1 MEDEMQIAIIVLLS
15 LILVSNLFILLKA
28 SRLNPSKFMELF
40 TTQNAESVE
49 TAIITDLIQYCES
62 KGIQGVYF
70 DTKGTTAGLS
80 YEKDG
85 ETIRVV
91 DLVFPMTKVGSS
103 EYLSSLEYQKEL
115 IDNFC
120 GGVKNA

>member
-1 MEDEMQIAIIVLLS
+1 MQIAIVVLLS
-15 LILVSNLFILLKA
+15 LILVSNLFILAKA
-28 SRLNPSKFMELF
+28 SRLNPKKFMELF

-49 TAIITDLIQYCES
+49 TTITELIQYCET
-62 KGIQGVYF
+62 KGIHGAYF

-85 ETIRVV
+85 ETIHII
-91 DLVFPMTKVGSS
+91 DLVFPMTKVGSA

-115 IDNFC
+115 IDDFC
-120 GGVKNA
+120 GGKNA

>member
-1 MEDEMQIAIIVLLS
+1 MQIAIVVLLS
-15 LILVSNLFILLKA
+15 LILISNLFILAKA
-28 SRLNPSKFMELF
+28 SRLNPKKFMELF

-49 TAIITDLIQYCES
+49 TAIITELIQYCET
-62 KGIQGVYF
+62 KGIHGAYF

-85 ETIRVV
+85 ETIHII
-91 DLVFPMTKVGSS
+91 DLVFPMTKVGSA

-115 IDNFC
+115 IDDFC
-120 GGVKNA
+120 GGINNA

>member
-1 MEDEMQIAIIVLLS
+1 MQIAIIVLLS
-15 LILVSNLFILLKA
+15 LILVSNLFILARA

-40 TTQNAESVE
+40 STQNAETVE
-49 TAIITDLIQYCES
+49 TAIITELIEYCKT
-62 KGIQGVYF
+62 KGIKDAYF

-85 ETIRVV
+85 ETIHII
-91 DLVFPMTKVGSS
+91 DLTFPMTKVGSS

-120 GGVKNA
+120 GGVNNA

>member
-1 MEDEMQIAIIVLLS
+1 MKMQIAIIVLLS

-40 TTQNAESVE
+40 TTQNAETVE
-49 TAIITDLIQYCES
+49 TAIITELIQYCES

>member
-1 MEDEMQIAIIVLLS
+1 MQIAMIILLS

-49 TAIITDLIQYCES
+49 TAIITELIQYCES

>member
-1 MEDEMQIAIIVLLS
+1 MKMQIAIIVLLS

-49 TAIITDLIQYCES
+49 TAIITELIQYCES

>member
-49 TAIITDLIQYCES
+49 TAIITELIQYCES
-62 KGIQGVYF
+62 KGIHGVYF

-85 ETIRVV
+85 ETVRVV

>member
-1 MEDEMQIAIIVLLS
+1 MNIAIIVLLS
-15 LILVSNLFILLKA
+15 LILLSNIFILFK
-28 SRLNPSKFMELF
+28 SSSFNKDKFSQLF
-40 TTQNAESVE
+40 TTQNAEEVE
-49 TAIITDLIQYCES
+49 VAILEELIKYCES
-62 KGIQGVYF
+62 KGLKNVYF

-85 ETIRVV
+85 ETVHII
-91 DLVFPMTKVGSS
+91 DLVFPITKVGSA

-120 GGVKNA
+120 GGLNAKVE

>member
-1 MEDEMQIAIIVLLS
+1 MKMQIAIIILLS

-49 TAIITDLIQYCES
+49 TAIITELIQYCES

>member
-1 MEDEMQIAIIVLLS
+1 MQIATIVLLS
-15 LILVSNLFILLKA
+15 LILVSNLFILMKA

-49 TAIITDLIQYCES
+49 TAIITELIQYCET
-62 KGIQGVYF
+62 KGIHGAYF

-85 ETIRVV
+85 ETVRVV

>member
-1 MEDEMQIAIIVLLS
+1 MNIAIIVLLS
-15 LILVSNLFILLKA
+15 LILLSNIFILFK
-28 SRLNPSKFMELF
+28 SSSFNKDKFSQLF
-40 TTQNAESVE
+40 TTQNAEEVE
-49 TAIITDLIQYCES
+49 VAILEELIKYCES
-62 KGIQGVYF
+62 KGLKNVYF

-85 ETIRVV
+85 ETVHII
-91 DLVFPMTKVGSS
+91 DLVFPITKVGSA

-120 GGVKNA
+120 GGINAKVE

>member
-1 MEDEMQIAIIVLLS
+1 MKMQIAIIVLLS